1 MKRRRG
7 RLFVISSPS
16 GGGKTTVVRQLL
28 RRRTGL
34 MRSVSVTTRARRQ
47 REREGRDY
55 CFLTRGA
62 FKRMRRSGA
71 LLESATVHGQAYGTP
86 RQPIEQALAAG
97 RDVVLSI
104 DVQGAAQIRRI
115 LGERA
120 VLVFLLPASIE
131 ELKRRLVHRKTEAPA
146 AIRSRLRVARREMAC
161 AQWYDYAIV
170 NETLDEAVR
179 QLEAIVEAQRH
190 AVLGLSRK
198 H

>member
-1 MKRRRG
+1 M
-7 RLFVISSPS
+7 I
-16 GGGKTTVVRQLL
+16 
-28 RRRTGL
+28 
-34 MRSVSVTTRARRQ
+34 RSISVTTRARRQ
-47 REREGRDY
+47 KEREGRDY

-62 FKRMRRSGA
+62 FERMRRSGA
-71 LLESATVHGQAYGTP
+71 LLESATVHGKAYGTP
-86 RQPIEQALAAG
+86 RAPIEQAMAAG

-131 ELKRRLVHRKTEAPA
+131 ELKRRLTHRKTEAPA
-146 AIRSRLRVARREMAC
+146 AIRSRLRAARREMAC

-198 H
+198 R